1 MHTEGTAMQSPGI
14 RESPNSEGWPS
25 TAVWLEQREGE
36 RVGGESGK
44 GQRLIFW
51 GFVSPGEDS
60 ALYSEI
66 RGGCERALGRGG
78 M

>member
-1 MHTEGTAMQSPGI
+1 MQSPGI
-14 RESPNSEGWPS
+14 RQSLNSEGRPS
-25 TAVWLEQREGE
+25 PAVWLEQREGE

-44 GQRLIFW
+44 GQRPIFW

-66 RGGCERALGRGG
+66 RGAARGLLAEEGCDLT
-78 M
+78 